1 MTTKPFLFVDLSKS
15 WRDELHPRDKYG
27 KFSTVKGGS
36 KVVTKTGKTGVVQE
50 VGDGHYK
57 VRTDDGKLTKV
68 AKDSVIH
75 ANDHK
80 KVMDAQKAE
89 KKKKATTKAKVEKT
103 KATKTATKT
112 NGTGKGK
119 NLADPTTKA
128 SKTKAPTKATAT
140 ATKTKTPAKKAPSTA
155 KVVKETLKTA
165 NKATK
170 QKQTQKVK
178 DMKAKATKENK
189 AIRQAKKERDL
200 TAPSIKQ
207 VAIDPVMST
216 NPNIAE
222 IKQKRK
228 VVANHN
234 KQASQEVQDFNNA
247 TATLEN
253 ASISEMWNNPKVQK
267 LMSLPKE
274 KRSAEDIKK
283 LAGEITTANDKFA
296 RHLVLKRGRAL
307 GMNLASQVNKIG
319 TKASKTVITQGQE
332 TGFYGDMLQ
341 SARAT
346 MFETLHNVMAGSQN
360 PGAGTDMGAHVAS
373 RIKDKLRDDVYA
385 FLHDMPLPH
394 AVRMANVDMNN
405 AHTQLSHE
413 LGRTPTDEELGNHLM
428 KNSKDFKNSPIVQAP
443 YWDEKKSEW
452 VATNKQETDPAERV
466 RQLRAYASQQ
476 KTVSAD
482 KNLASEEGSVTI
494 ASNIVD
500 ESRTPEEAYE
510 KKEKQKE
517 LQGAL
522 PKAMKDMGLSDTEI
536 QLMTMKFSQPSET
549 RKQAN
554 LTNREIADRYNA
566 IHGTD
571 YGETWV
577 DKHVGR
583 AMAKVAEA
591 HKNNHPAIQQLALLK
606 SFVINMILKSWYEVN
621 LIKSLHSWGLDYSVL
636 TQEFVRVATGETL
649 FDIKKSLSPTEY
661 IGAYVM
667 NDEGQVSARIVEHA
681 LPNTEELKKA
691 FADFEE
697 LQKSMF
703 AHKGASN
710 SSTNAKASEYAK
722 KNRAKIEGMA
732 STQQGRVKQKKSS
745 GGTITWSEQ
754 LLLDNPKSAWISW
767 GGKKI
772 LINGDGEIGYDSK
785 NSTHREEQAK
795 NHGITDQE
803 EGLEF
808 HHEGD
813 ELADYRKD
821 KEAKAHEEWDKIK
834 GDAKKTDRAKDMHMN
849 KFGAKINHETGEL
862 EFNHSDSDKNKLDM
876 GIQAFEED
884 LENLKGH
891 VGEIKAK
898 AKSHSHKGV
907 GMYHTLSDEEKE
919 AYDGMSDDEKKS
931 FVGKKILESE
941 GVHDFLQEKANAYKQ
956 YLEDNGIKKP
966 AKKDAEAFF
975 KEHKADFEAV
985 SKSASSMA
993 LRSQDGMSS
1002 VMQEMAKKDFSP
1014 EELHS
1019 LIGQKEM
1026 TRAGEEMTKRMLP
1039 EGFFQIGNPSTG
1051 KSMVVRT
1058 AHRMDDK
1065 KNNFT
1070 SYIAEA
1076 FDPETGEHFAT
1087 DDIASSW
1094 AKLNSYLGTKI
1105 GSSEQLL
1112 ADSNKDG
1119 TSPMLKELDEDEA
1132 KQMRG
1137 NTKLGMQDS
1146 MTHKNFKLVDANAK
1160 TGHKTFA
1167 QENEDGTQNVI
1178 EVDKNGKI
1186 LDPILSRLLK
1196 QDRDVNT
1203 PEDLH
1208 EVMKNAVGNR
1218 AWVTAHAGSDVHIG
1232 DALGHHIELMYD
1244 GKGAP
1249 VVASG
1254 TYKGHRYIDSRDV
1267 PKGTI
1272 DPATGEPIKPLF
1284 KNGKL
1289 IDRKT
1294 SNMNDVKIAEGNAV
1308 MYQDGNSWKKGKVRQ
1323 VNGDAHQVVDS
1334 KGNLVGLFNKHELKP
1349 AKEKGRTLSNS
1360 GNAVLKLGKTGTH
1373 RMNTHD
1379 IFKPASEGKRD
1390 TARAEK
1396 AKTLFSEALKKAKI
1410 NTTAFDKDGN
1420 LKKDLELND
1429 GQMKRLEKVL
1439 GRSKAGK
1446 ELMKQFKS
1454 SHTKDLDLHVPEHLK
1469 DIVAGEGVSIGK
1481 DGIAKVS
1488 ASKFEQLRDILSREG
1503 SGISMAHDA
1512 QEHLGDYFRSKDRV
1526 YRDIDSPEGKK
1537 YYQDNYQPFA
1547 VNTKRGS
1554 FDDHF
1559 KSQFKSGSFL
1569 SEEWVTKKDPATGEP
1584 MKDEKGNPVYDLN
1597 EDGSKKPGGL
1607 YGTQLQGV
1615 AHLVERKRGI
1625 AGHGMGTGKTILGV
1639 VAGAHYKAKE
1649 MAKGTT
1655 KPKKTLVVAPKG
1667 IMSDWGKE
1675 ISDHTNM
1682 KGAFIG
1688 GASSFGG
1695 AIQKDGKKHWGQ
1707 KGKEHEVVHTKD
1719 LLNNL
1724 QAHADSDHD
1733 FHIMSYD
1740 TFMRNKD
1747 ALTASGLYDNIAIDE
1762 VHAFK
1767 NQGGKRGK
1775 SLAEATDKFKNVWGL
1790 SGTPMENDAREIHS
1804 LIDTISGGKH
1814 ELGTKQEF
1822 TNNYMI
1828 KDRNGKIVGV
1838 NPNKQKELGDI
1849 LANFVQFRGGEDV
1862 KYNDGSKIHFPHLSG
1877 AGGTPDNPN
1886 PQNDFV
1892 GNLVDRSRDHATN
1905 DYYGT
1910 KHSITDFET
1919 GEVTAKSKSGE
1930 DYQVRTFKPKN
1941 LKPSMQKMY
1950 DEYSGLQEKYLPKS
1964 KLQELQQASTTGFDN
1979 ASGKKS
1985 QNYLTAMQKLQKY
1998 LNAPLAS
2005 KMYVPGSNAFESEA
2019 TGVQQTTTG
2028 GKKDKSE
2035 PIPFERDED
2044 GHKRYYESDGKGG
2057 YLKDESGK
2065 PKLLPPLHHNN
2076 PKADYLKE
2084 RVSKYLD
2091 EVASENNERRKA
2103 GKPEIMPKLV
2113 VKSSYTTFGTD
2124 IIDGVLKDL
2133 AHPETGH
2140 PELHRWKDKVGD
2152 KFGHGQFTG
2161 EATDRE
2167 DTKVGFRGSKANNG
2181 ADYANNQGHLWATTV
2196 SPAGKEGVDFGN
2208 AHMMLHYD
2216 QDWNPQKM
2224 AQFTARVRRSDSW
2237 KSHKAVGRANTTRVE
2252 SLHMPGTIEDFMFDA
2267 QDTKMKNISDVV
2279 HSTKQLEKQDKL
2291 GDTAS
2296 SRAQTGRSFSRSGK
2310 RKAGAKPKQAQ
2321 NQTLPKVKTPSK
2333 KVSNPGSGTTQGK
2346 AVAKSLKLVILL

>member
-1 MTTKPFLFVDLSKS
+1 MATRPFLFIDLSSQLEKS
-15 WRDELHPRDKYG
+15 WREEMHPRDKFG

-36 KVVTKTGKTGVVQE
+36 RVVTKTGKTGVVQE

-57 VRTDDGKLTKV
+57 VRTDEGKLTKV
-68 AKDSVIH
+68 AKDSVLH

-80 KVMDAQKAE
+80 KVMDAQKADK
-89 KKKKATTKAKVEKT
+89 KKKKATKAKVEKT
-103 KATKTATKT
+103 KATKTATKA
-112 NGTGKGK
+112 NGTGKAK
-119 NLADPTTKA
+119 VIADPTTKA
-128 SKTKAPTKATAT
+128 
-140 ATKTKTPAKKAPSTA
+140 PAKKA
-155 KVVKETLKTA
+155 KTA
-165 NKATK
+165 SEAKKPTVKQVMKEVNKTTK
-170 QKQTQKVK
+170 ERKKAQTAKVK
-178 DMKAKATKENK
+178 DMKKKATAENK
-189 AIRQAKKERDL
+189 AIRQAKKKRDL
-200 TAPSIKQ
+200 EAPAIKR
-207 VAIDPVMST
+207 VELDPV
-216 NPNIAE
+216 
-222 IKQKRK
+222 KRLTK
-228 VVANHN
+228 TEDNHKAN
-234 KQASQEVQDFNNA
+234 QEVQDFNEA
-247 TATLEN
+247 TATKDN
-253 ASISEMWNNPKVQK
+253 ASITEMWESSKVQK
-267 LMSLPKE
+267 LMSLPPE
-274 KRSAEDIKK
+274 KRNAEDIKK
-283 LAGEITTANDKFA
+283 LAGEITDANDKFA

-307 GMNLASQVNKIG
+307 GMNLASQINRIGNKA
-319 TKASKTVITQGQE
+319 TRSENVINQE

-346 MFETLHNVMAGSQN
+346 MFETLHNVMAGTQHPS
-360 PGAGTDMGAHVAS
+360 ADMGAHVAQ
-373 RIKDKLRDDVYA
+373 RIKDKLKNDVYD
-385 FLHDMPLPH
+385 FLNDIPLPH

-413 LGRTPTDEELGNHLM
+413 LGRTPSDEELGAHLM
-428 KNSKDFKNSPIVQAP
+428 KNSKEFKEAPIVKAP
-443 YWDEKKSEW
+443 YWDDKKSEW

-482 KNLASEEGSVTI
+482 KNRASEEGSVTI
-494 ASNIVD
+494 TSNIQD
-500 ESRTPEEAYE
+500 EGRSPEEVYE
-510 KKEKQKE
+510 RKERQKE
-517 LQGAL
+517 LEGTL
-522 PKAMKDMGLSDTEI
+522 PKAMADMGLSDDEI
-536 QLMTMKFSQPSET
+536 KLMTYKFSQPSEK
-549 RKQAN
+549 RNQAN
-554 LTNREIADRYNA
+554 LTNQEIADRYNA
-566 IHGTD
+566 VHGTS
-571 YGETWV
+571 YGEKWV
-577 DKHVGR
+577 DKWVR
-583 AMAKVAEA
+583 SAMGKIAQA
-591 HKNNHPAIQQLALLK
+591 HANNHPAIQQLAMLK
-606 SFVINMILKSWYEVN
+606 SFVFNMILKSWYELN
-621 LIKSLHSWGLDYSVL
+621 LIKSLNSWGLDASIL
-636 TQEFVRVATGETL
+636 RQKFTRVATGETL

-661 IGAYVM
+661 VGAYIV
-667 NDEGQVSARIVEHA
+667 NDEGQVSARIVEHT
-681 LPNTEELKKA
+681 LPASEELRKA
-691 FADFEE
+691 FGEFEE

-722 KNRAKIEGMA
+722 KNKAKIQGMA
-732 STQQGRVKQKKSS
+732 KTQQERVKQKQ
-745 GGTITWSEQ
+745 GALTWSEE
-754 LLLDNPKSAWISW
+754 LLVKNPGSAWISW

-772 LINGDGEIGYDSK
+772 LITGDGEIKYDSK
-785 NSTHREEQAK
+785 NSSHREEQAK

-808 HHEGD
+808 HHEEE
-813 ELADYRKD
+813 ELAEHRKN
-821 KEAKAHEEWDKIK
+821 KEAKAHEEWAKIK
-834 GDAKKTDRAKDMHMN
+834 DDSKKTARAKDMHMN

-862 EFNHSDSDKNKLDM
+862 EFNHGDEDKDRLDM

-884 LENLKGH
+884 LENLKDH
-891 VGEIKAK
+891 VSGIKQKAK
-898 AKSHSHKGV
+898 EHSHKGI

-919 AYDGMSDDEKKS
+919 AYDSMGDEERKR
-931 FVGKKILESE
+931 FVGHKILTED
-941 GVHDFLQEKANAYKQ
+941 VANFLQDKVEAYKQ
-956 YLEDNGIKKP
+956 YLEENGITKP
-966 AKKDAEAFF
+966 AKKDAENFF
-975 KEHKADFEAV
+975 KEHKADFEAI
-985 SKSASSMA
+985 SKTANSMA

-1002 VMQEMAKKDFSP
+1002 TIQEMAKKDLSTD
-1014 EELHS
+1014 ELAS

-1026 TRAGEEMTKRMLP
+1026 TRAGEEMTKRMIP
-1039 EGFFQIGNPSTG
+1039 EGHYQIGNPTTG
-1051 KSMVVRT
+1051 KSMVVQV

-1065 KNNFT
+1065 KNNYT
-1070 SYIAEA
+1070 SYISEA

-1087 DDIASSW
+1087 DDIAHSW
-1094 AKLNSYLGTKI
+1094 SKLNKYLGTNI
-1105 GSSEQLL
+1105 NSSEKLL
-1112 ADSNKDG
+1112 ADANKDG
-1119 TSPMLKELDEDEA
+1119 TSPMFKELSEDEA
-1132 KQMRG
+1132 KSFRSQTR
-1137 NTKLGMQDS
+1137 LGMQDE
-1146 MTHKNFKLVDANAK
+1146 MTHKNFKLVDHDAK
-1160 TGHKTFA
+1160 TGRKTFA

-1178 EVDKNGKI
+1178 EVDGSGKI
-1186 LDPILSRLLK
+1186 TDPIMARLLK
-1196 QDRDVNT
+1196 QHKDVNT
-1203 PEDLH
+1203 AEDLH

-1232 DALGHHIELMYD
+1232 DALGHHIELLYD

-1254 TYKGHRYIDSRDV
+1254 TYKGYRYIDSRDI
-1267 PKGTI
+1267 PKGAV
-1272 DPATGEPIKPLF
+1272 DPSTGEPIKALF

-1289 IDRKT
+1289 VDRKHT
-1294 SNMNDVKIAEGNAV
+1294 NVNDVKMKQGNAV
-1308 MYQDGNSWKKGKVRQ
+1308 MYQDGNTWKKGKITQETENGAFQ
-1323 VNGDAHQVVDS
+1323 VINSDGQ
-1334 KGNLVGLFNKHELKP
+1334 LVGLFNKNELKP

-1360 GNAVLKLGKTGTH
+1360 GNAVLKVGQTGTH
-1373 RMNTHD
+1373 RMNTND
-1379 IFKPASEGKRD
+1379 LFKPASEGKRD

-1396 AKTLFSEALKKAKI
+1396 AKTLFAEALKKAKI
-1410 NTTAFDKDGN
+1410 NTTAFDKEGN

-1429 GQMKRLEKVL
+1429 SQMKRLEKVL

-1446 ELMKQFKS
+1446 GLLKQFKS
-1454 SHTKDLDLHVPEHLK
+1454 SYTKDLDLHVPEHLR
-1469 DIVAGEGVSIGK
+1469 DVVASEGVAVSK

-1488 ASKFEQLRDILSREG
+1488 TNKFEELRDILSREG

-1512 QEHLGDYFRSKDRV
+1512 QEHLADYFRSKDRV
-1526 YRDIDSPEGKK
+1526 FRDIDSPEGRK
-1537 YYQDNYQPFA
+1537 YYQENYQPSQ

-1554 FDDHF
+1554 FDDHY
-1559 KSQFKSGSFL
+1559 KAQFNPKSFL
-1569 SEEWVTKKDPATGEP
+1569 
-1584 MKDEKGNPVYDLN
+1584 MDEKQ
-1597 EDGSKKPGGL
+1597 GL

-1639 VAGAHYKAKE
+1639 VAHAHYKAKQLS
-1649 MAKGTT
+1649 KGQ
-1655 KPKKTLVVAPKG
+1655 KPKKTLIVAPKG

-1675 ISDHTNM
+1675 ITDHTSM

-1688 GASSFGG
+1688 GSSSFSGHTKG
-1695 AIQKDGKKHWGQ
+1695 EDGKKLWGQ
-1707 KGKEHEVVHTKD
+1707 AGKEHEVVHTKD

-1724 QAHADSDHD
+1724 DAHHDSDHD

-1747 ALTASGLYDNIAIDE
+1747 ALTASGLYDNITIDE

-1814 ELGTKQEF
+1814 ELGSRQEF
-1822 TNNYMI
+1822 TNEYMI

-1838 NPNKQKELGDI
+1838 NPAKAGKLGDI

-1862 KYNDGSKIHFPHLSG
+1862 KFNDGSKIHFPHLSG
-1877 AGGTPDNPN
+1877 ASGTPDNPN

-1910 KHSITDFET
+1910 KHSITDFDEGT
-1919 GEVTAKSKSGE
+1919 VTAKAKSGE
-1930 DYQVRTFKPKN
+1930 EYEVRTFKPTN
-1941 LKPSMQKMY
+1941 MKPSMQKMY
-1950 DEYSGLQEKYLPKS
+1950 DEYSQLQEKYLPKS

-2005 KMYVPGSNAFESEA
+2005 KMYVPGSNAFDSEA
-2019 TGVQQTTTG
+2019 TGVQQTTSG
-2028 GKKDKSE
+2028 DKKDKSE
-2035 PIPFERDED
+2035 PIPFEVDGD

-2057 YLKDESGK
+2057 YLKNEDGS
-2065 PKLLPPLHHNN
+2065 PKLLAPLHHNN

-2091 EVASENNERRKA
+2091 EVAHENNERRKA

-2124 IIDGVLKDL
+2124 IVDGVLKDL

-2140 PELHRWKDKVGD
+2140 PELHKWASKVGD

-2167 DTKVGFRGSKANNG
+2167 DTKVGFRGSKADSG
-2181 ADYANNQGHLWATTV
+2181 ADYVNNQGHLWATTV

-2208 AHMMLHYD
+2208 AHMMIHFD

-2267 QDTKMKNISDVV
+2267 QDTKMKNISNVV
-2279 HSTKQLEKQDKL
+2279 NSTKQLEKQDKL
-2291 GDTAS
+2291 SDTAS
-2296 SRAQTGRSFSRSGK
+2296 ARAMTGRGFSRSAK
-2310 RKAGAKPKQAQ
+2310 RKAGAKPKGAQ
-2321 NQTLPKVKTPSK
+2321 NQTLPKVKTPKTSDL
-2333 KVSNPGSGTTQGK
+2333 KVGSGTTQGK
-2346 AVAKSLKLVILL
+2346 AVAKSLKLVIML